1 MCTSV
6 FFTVFWFLWLLLYSC
21 CLAEDALCVCGSPSG
36 NLIASHMPTRSG
48 DLHSMCIFSSFYA
61 QVWLLCNCVLLIHVM
76 ASLWFEIGYV
86 VDMTVSE
93 MQLYTGLF

>member
-1 MCTSV
+1 MAFVVQSLSCRGCFSV
-6 FFTVFWFLWLLLYSC
+6 FVVLH
-21 CLAEDALCVCGSPSG
+21 VG

-61 QVWLLCNCVLLIHVM
+61 QVWLLHNCVLLIHVM
-76 ASLWFEIGYV
+76 ASLWFEIGYI